1 MTDILKDL
9 ESYPDDPTVVMSRR
23 LVGDVVAEIKRLR
36 NELATANEANI
47 DLRKAAAVFLDVMR
61 AAQADLATERRDH
74 EATKIEHSLAMKR
87 AAEEAREAHINL
99 AAAREES
106 ERLRWSC
113 SAKDDVARK
122 IAEIHRTNLAAKN
135 ENLRDMMFRAYQ
147 EGWNSSLSYVGE
159 DDMIDAWEESAAKA
173 RIDAFLEGE

>member
-1 MTDILKDL
+1 MSDILKDL
-9 ESYPDDPTVVMSRR
+9 EGYPDDPTVVMSRR
-23 LVGDVVAEIKRLR
+23 LIGDVVAEIKRLR
-36 NELATANEANI
+36 NELA
-47 DLRKAAAVFLDVMR
+47 D
-61 AAQADLATERRDH
+61 
-74 EATKIEHSLAMKR
+74 
-87 AAEEAREAHINL
+87 
-99 AAAREES
+99 AREES

-173 RIDAFLEGE
+173 RIDAFLD

>member
-1 MTDILKDL
+1 MTDILKELQAYLDGDN
-9 ESYPDDPTVVMSRR
+9 SVVMSKR
-23 LVGDVVAEIKRLR
+23 LVRETIAE
-36 NELATANEANI
+36 
-47 DLRKAAAVFLDVMR
+47 
-61 AAQADLATERRDH
+61 
-74 EATKIEHSLAMKR
+74 
-87 AAEEAREAHINL
+87 L